1 MQQKL
6 RHEAGALLEQ
16 DKVDLIIGF
25 EPGSLKFTTTPL
37 ITRDKDDLDR
47 LVINPFIVNN
57 LAVFLPDIKGPDL
70 KGPKLKGRVA
80 IVAKGCDSR
89 SIVSLIQ
96 DNKVSRDDLVI
107 IGIPCPGMIELRKV
121 EKLTGKDRD
130 ELDDI
135 IREGDKVVITVDGKA
150 SEFPISDV
158 LFDNCLGCEFPTPQ
172 DYDILL
178 GEPTTMSQE
187 SRGGGLWTPDSR
199 LQTLKGMSPQERWE
213 FWRREFRRCI
223 RCYACRNICPSCF
236 CQRCFVEESEPQW
249 LMPVPRWQENL
260 VFQAIRNIHLA
271 GRCTDCGGCE
281 RSCPVN
287 IPLRSLT
294 REMYDLVDEL
304 FHFKAGK
311 DKDAPPLMTHYEQE
325 EAEDLIR

>member
-1 MQQKL
+1 MILMNSDNKMQQKL
-6 RHEAGALLEQ
+6 RHDARALLEQ
-16 DKVDLIIGF
+16 DKVDRIIGF
-25 EPGSLKFTTTPL
+25 EPGSLQFTTTPL
-37 ITRDKDDLDR
+37 ITRDKGDLDR

-57 LAVFLPDIKGPDL
+57 LAVFLPD
-70 KGPKLKGRVA
+70 LKGRIA
-80 IVAKGCDSR
+80 IVSKGCDSR

-96 DNKVSRDDLVI
+96 DNKISRDDLVI

-130 ELDDI
+130 ELDDVARQGDTAI
-135 IREGDKVVITVDGKA
+135 IGVDGKA
-150 SEFPISDV
+150 SEFPISEV

-178 GEPTTMSQE
+178 GEPAAPFAQGSASQARIE
-187 SRGGGLWTPDSR
+187 E
-199 LQTLKGMSPQERWE
+199 LKAMSPQQRWE
-213 FWRREFRRCI
+213 FWRKEFRRCI
-223 RCYACRNICPSCF
+223 RCYACRNVCPSCF
-236 CQRCFVEESEPQW
+236 CHRCFVEESEPQW

-260 VFQAIRNIHLA
+260 MFQVMRNIHVA
-271 GRCTDCGGCE
+271 GRCTDCGECE

-304 FHFKAGK
+304 FHFKAGM